1 MNITRIKIIA
11 VGKVKT
17 NFYKEA
23 CDSYLK
29 RIKSFCHI
37 EEIIVKDAD
46 ANLPIPARLEKE
58 FQNIEKHISKNDFI
72 ICLDEDG
79 QNFSSTKLATK
90 LDDIALTKDI
100 CFIIGGAYGIAE
112 ELRNKAGLIFAFGKQ
127 TFAHELARL
136 VLYEQVFRTI
146 AILKKTGY
154 HHENPCKAIS

>member
-17 NFYKEA
+17 SFYKEA
-23 CDSYLK
+23 CENYFK
-29 RIKSFCHI
+29 RIKSFCQT

-46 ANLPIPARLEKE
+46 SDLPIPLRLEKE
-58 FQNIEKHISKNDFI
+58 YQSIEKHITKNDFI

-79 QNFSSTKLATK
+79 QNFSSTKLASK
-90 LDDIALTKDI
+90 LNDIALTYDI
-100 CFIIGGAYGIAE
+100 VFIIGGAYGIAE
-112 ELRNKAGLIFAFGKQ
+112 ELRNKAGLILAFGKQ

-136 VLYEQVFRTI
+136 VLYEQVFRCI

-154 HHENPCKAIS
+154 HHENPLKL